1 MIVAVANTKGGTG
14 KTTTAVQLALYRKV
28 VKNRDV
34 WLVDGD
40 EQETALTAMGI
51 RVDSGV
57 SPEMPCS
64 LFTDGR
70 TLMNQIRAQ
79 ASKWDDVII
88 DVGGRATE
96 TLRAAMMVCDVLV
109 IPVQPRCYD
118 VWALSKLEQVIQSA
132 RTIGADFRT
141 VCFLSCADSQGKEN
155 EAAIEAIQT
164 YSQSV
169 DFYNIPLIRRKA
181 FAMASGNGLSVF
193 EYRPKDPKACQE
205 ISRLAEAIF
214 EPVED

>member
-14 KTTTAVQLALYRKV
+14 KTTTAVQLALYRKIIQH
-28 VKNRDV
+28 RDV

-132 RTIGADFRT
+132 RSIGAGFKT
-141 VCFLSCADSQGKEN
+141 VCFLSGADSQGREN
-155 EAAIEAIQT
+155 DSAIEAITT

-169 DFYNIPLIRRKA
+169 KFYDTPLIRRKA

-193 EYRPKDPKACQE
+193 EYRPKDQKACQE
-205 ISRLAEAIF
+205 VERLAEVVF
-214 EPVED
+214 EEE